1 MIELNKA
8 FNESYNKTI
17 MFKYLTLTKINN
29 KQNVNSNIFG
39 FEGSTLNNE
48 NASYLVFWCPFLL
61 MVYSIDSKE
70 SFDKI
75 KKWFE
80 DKNQS
85 NEINSFLIN
94 N

>member
-48 NASYLVFWCPFLL
+48 NASYLVF
-61 MVYSIDSKE
+61 
-70 SFDKI
+70 
-75 KKWFE
+75 
-80 DKNQS
+80 
-85 NEINSFLIN
+85 
-94 N
+94 